1 LNNNQFH
8 TFLKEN
14 NDSKFSQTKKVENAS
29 RKLVIYLS
37 AYQRHVCCCVSACE
51 GTASTSKNTCVYV
64 DSRANYGDIFAA
76 FTQALLVL
84 DYEVI

>member
-37 AYQRHVCCCVSACE
+37 ANQRHVCCCISACE

-64 DSRANYGDIFAA
+64 DSCANYGDLFTA
-76 FTQALLVL
+76 FTQALLAL
-84 DYEVI
+84 DYKVM

>member
-1 LNNNQFH
+1 M
-8 TFLKEN
+8 
-14 NDSKFSQTKKVENAS
+14 ENAS

-51 GTASTSKNTCVYV
+51 GTASTCKNTCVYV